1 MKTAKE
7 RLMKVREQL
16 GWLTQRD
23 LAAYIGAP
31 IRTVASW
38 CSETQ
43 TARTCPEYVLE
54 LIERV
59 AAADALALDLGREP
73 VAMKRWAVIDWD
85 GMDTWITACGSKA
98 DAIQEADRQWD
109 QLTEK
114 EKESRDAFFVGLIN
128 VQLTESKVYGGRF
141 AWAEDP
147 DVCGTGSDVEEI
159 AKDYKATEESE
170 EESEEE

>member
-1 MKTAKE
+1 MDETDKAKANE
-7 RLMKVREQL
+7 TDEQ
-16 GWLTQRD
+16 
-23 LAAYIGAP
+23 
-31 IRTVASW
+31 
-38 CSETQ
+38 
-43 TARTCPEYVLE
+43 VLPNE
-54 LIERV
+54 
-59 AAADALALDLGREP
+59 ALDKLSGGYIFQNEEGEY
-73 VAMKRWAVIDWD
+73 AVIDWD

-141 AWAEDP
+141 AWADDP

-159 AKDYKATEESE
+159 AKDYKAPEESE
-170 EESEEE
+170 EE